1 MPQSGKKLRDFLK
14 KNQVKGE
21 LTISAE
27 RLFGA
32 LPQEERGDLSE
43 MGRVRPVSQNNC
55 LTWLSVWLGSLPIN
69 FLNYDK
75 MGFEFE
81 SFHNP
86 LRHLSVKV
94 KWEAP

>member
-43 MGRVRPVSQNNC
+43 MGKYTP
-55 LTWLSVWLGSLPIN
+55 
-69 FLNYDK
+69 
-75 MGFEFE
+75 
-81 SFHNP
+81 
-86 LRHLSVKV
+86 
-94 KWEAP
+94 